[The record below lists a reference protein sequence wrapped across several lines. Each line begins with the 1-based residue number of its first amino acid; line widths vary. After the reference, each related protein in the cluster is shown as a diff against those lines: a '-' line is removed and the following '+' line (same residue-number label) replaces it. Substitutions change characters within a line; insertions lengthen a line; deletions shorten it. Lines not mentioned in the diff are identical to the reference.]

1 MQTDNKQQI
10 RNALA
15 KVMKRLRGEKSQFIF
30 SSENEIPLSII
41 STAERGLKD
50 PQLTTLVKL
59 AEAYNLSL
67 SEFVKMIENELPK
80 GFSMLDK

>member
-10 RNALA
+10 RNSLA
-15 KVMKRLRGEKSQFIF
+15 KVMKRLRGVKSQFIF

-50 PQLTTLVKL
+50 PQLTTLFKL

-67 SEFVKMIENELPK
+67 SEFIKMIENELPK
-80 GFSMLDK
+80 GF